1 MYLYNNIKQLISC
14 CLVSGLLSTS
24 LAWAQ
29 VTKVF
34 VDPEIK
40 KFVGDVS
47 QLDRTKYFNLH
58 TNANTPMLQDFFE
71 TYNVNNCGRGFYGPG
86 IDAKKLTGEVGLYP
100 KSKNKPSTKL
110 KKVRRFV
117 ATEHPRNVYKE
128 GIDIDGFANWA
139 VSYFKSLDESERPRW
154 YEPMNEPFVH
164 AKDFYDEKDWDPV
177 AELRVKTEM
186 CKLYKAVGDKIHAE
200 PSLKNMKVLGYCAA
214 WPSFELKD
222 FGNWKVNMGLFLDIA
237 GASMDAI
244 SYHLYDGINQVGQDN
259 KRSGSNVLAIMD
271 LIESY
276 SYSNWGY
283 IKPHAITEYGG
294 IAVKEFTL
302 IRNVQSIRSQNAMIF
317 ELFNREDRLEI
328 SIPFNVDDAK
338 WHITKQNK
346 YLPYK
351 AVLWRPE
358 NLGVPKNEITG
369 WVYTDRIHFYN
380 LWKAVNGYRV
390 YGASSNP
397 DVQVQGFVED
407 KTLFVAI
414 NNLADQSQ
422 RVALEIPN
430 INSILRGL
438 HVKSLTVYKDDLARY
453 NEIRLNELPE
463 QFYLEKDET
472 VILAFE
478 LKKAPEIVNTVRN
491 KRYYDKQYLIPIKGR
506 ESITFNFN
514 NVEFVTGKARL
525 SMSLGRKHDVS
536 KRPLITVNGKTVMV
550 PLNWKGYDQKNRRA
564 FFGTLEIPIPE
575 AFIQKDNE
583 VIVTFPDDGG
593 YLSSMILDV
602 EILKSPKE

>member
-1 MYLYNNIKQLISC
+1 MPYNNNICNGILSC
-14 CLVSGLLSTS
+14 LFYFFGIASIC
-24 LAWAQ
+24 AQ
-29 VTKVF
+29 VTRVV
-34 VDPEIK
+34 VDPSMQ
-40 KFVGDVS
+40 KFVGDIS
-47 QLDRTKYFNLH
+47 QIDRTKYFNLH
-58 TNANTPMLQDFFE
+58 TNANTPMLQEFFE

-86 IDAKKLTGEVGLYP
+86 IDSKKLMGEVGVYP
-100 KSKNKPSTKL
+100 KSKNKPSTKP

-276 SYSNWGY
+276 SYSNWGV

-294 IAVKEFTL
+294 IAVKEFSM

-317 ELFNREDRLEI
+317 ELFDREDRLEI

-338 WHITKQNK
+338 WHITKQND

-358 NLGVPKNEITG
+358 NMGVPKNEITG
-369 WVYTDRIHFYN
+369 WVYTERIQFYN
-380 LWKAVNGYRV
+380 LWKAVNGHRV
-390 YGASSNP
+390 YGVSSNP
-397 DVQVQGFVED
+397 DVQVQGFVSG
-407 KTLFVAI
+407 KQLFVAL
-414 NNLADQSQ
+414 NNLDEAPQNI
-422 RVALEIPN
+422 ALEIPGISEN
-430 INSILRGL
+430 LNML
-438 HVKSLTVYKDDLARY
+438 HVKSLTVVKNDLARY
-453 NEIRLNELPE
+453 NEIKLADLPE
-463 QFYLEKDET
+463 QFSLQANET
-472 VILAFE
+472 VVLAFE
-478 LKKAPEIVNTVRN
+478 LNKTPKINGSIQNT
-491 KRYYDKQYLIPIKGR
+491 RYYTNKYLTPIKNR
-506 ESITFNFN
+506 EPLIFNFN
-514 NVEFVTGKARL
+514 NVDFTEGQASL

-536 KRPLITVNGKTVMV
+536 KRPLVTVNGKAVMV
-550 PLNWKGYDQKNRRA
+550 PLNWKGYDQKNRRV
-564 FFGTLEIPIPE
+564 FFGTIEIPIPQE
-575 AFIQKDNE
+575 LIEKDNE
-583 VIVTFPDDGG
+583 VKITFPDGGG
-593 YLSSMILDV
+593 YLSSLILDV
-602 EILKSPKE
+602 EQFKSH

>member
-1 MYLYNNIKQLISC
+1 MSHNCKNIYKGILN
-14 CLVSGLLSTS
+14 CLFFCFLGTIPLF
-24 LAWAQ
+24 AQ
-29 VTKVF
+29 VTRVV
-34 VDPEIK
+34 VDPSMQ
-40 KFVGDVS
+40 KFVGDIS

-58 TNANTPMLQDFFE
+58 TNANTPMLQQFFE

-86 IDAKKLTGEVGLYP
+86 IDAKKLMGEVGVYP

-139 VSYFKSLDESERPRW
+139 VNYFKSLDESELPRW

-186 CKLYKAVGDKIHAE
+186 CKLYKVVGDKIHAE

-276 SYSNWGY
+276 SFSNWG
-283 IKPHAITEYGG
+283 IVKPHAITEYGG
-294 IAVKEFTL
+294 IAVKEFSM

-317 ELFNREDRLEI
+317 ELFDREDRLEI

-338 WHITKQNK
+338 WHITKQNN

-358 NLGVPKNEITG
+358 NMGVPKNEITG

-380 LWKAVNGYRV
+380 LWKAVNGHRV
-390 YGASSNP
+390 YGVSSNP
-397 DVQVQGFVED
+397 DVQVQGFVSD
-407 KTLFVAI
+407 KQLFVAL
-414 NNLADQSQ
+414 NNLDEASQ
-422 RVALEIPN
+422 NIVLEVPGISEN
-430 INSILRGL
+430 LNML
-438 HVKSLTVYKDDLARY
+438 HVKSLTVLKDDLARY
-453 NEIRLNELPE
+453 NEIKLADLPE
-463 QFYLEKDET
+463 QFSLQANET
-472 VILAFE
+472 VVLAFE
-478 LKKAPEIVNTVRN
+478 LNKSPKINGSIHN
-491 KRYYDKQYLIPIKGR
+491 KRYYSNKYLIPIKNR
-506 ESITFNFN
+506 EPLTFNFN
-514 NVEFVTGKARL
+514 NVDFTDGKASL

-536 KRPLITVNGKTVMV
+536 KRPLVSVNGKAVMI
-550 PLNWKGYDQKNRRA
+550 PLNWKGYDQKNRRV
-564 FFGTLEIPIPE
+564 FFGTIEIPVPQK
-575 AFIQKDNE
+575 FIKKENE
-583 VIVTFPDDGG
+583 VKITFPDDGG
-593 YLSSMILDV
+593 YLSSLILDV
-602 EILKSPKE
+602 EQLKSK